1 MWIHQTETT
10 PLSKQGKCDIEKV
23 EEVRGGSGKVGRELE
38 GPEGSGE
45 QDRLGG
51 SGLPEEGGVPHG
63 EGELAGFLGK
73 VCSMAPGKQS
83 STLGSGSRA
92 GLVACG
98 PAPSGTVWAAAQAL
112 GSQERRVPLVSALP
126 NSDRLA
132 VQHHRLDPFSRQKAG
147 GSGLTLGDA
156 VMTGVC

>member
-83 STLGSGSRA
+83 STLGSGSR
-92 GLVACG
+92 
-98 PAPSGTVWAAAQAL
+98 QAL
-112 GSQERRVPLVSALP
+112 GHVAQPPQGRSGQPRRPWGARSGGCPWCLRFPTLTAWPSSITGWTP
-126 NSDRLA
+126 
-132 VQHHRLDPFSRQKAG
+132 SRGRKLGAR
-147 GSGLTLGDA
+147 GSL
-156 VMTGVC
+156 